1 MIIEYTVN
9 QSTIRCEYARVICV
23 HFLAEYLFV
32 VENLNYSE
40 QLFSLLLSKF
50 IFFIEKESKQKL
62 KEIAIQY
69 HSNYW

>member
-32 VENLNYSE
+32 VENWNYSE

-50 IFFIEKESKQKL
+50 IYLLKKKASK
-62 KEIAIQY
+62 
-69 HSNYW
+69 N